1 VGVATV
7 SAAGDGAGVNVA
19 DADGDGTGVGEEV
32 RVGIGVGVETAVCVA
47 VAPAMSDG
55 SSKAESPATA
65 TAHAATSRIIKQPP
79 ATRATVFLDIMYSI
93 LPHVGVTRKWRWPP
107 EPGRAEKSR
116 LVKFRAVF
124 LCARSL
130 GGAPPGHVDR
140 GGK

>member
-1 VGVATV
+1 VT
-7 SAAGDGAGVNVA
+7 VA
-19 DADGDGTGVGEEV
+19 DADGDGMGVGEEV
-32 RVGIGVGVETAVCVA
+32 GVGVGVETAGCVAVA

-79 ATRATVFLDIMYSI
+79 TTRATVFLDIMYSI
-93 LPHVGVTRKWRWPP
+93 LPHVGVTRKWRRPP
-107 EPGRAEKSR
+107 EPGRDEKSR
-116 LVKFRAVF
+116 LVKFQAIF

-130 GGAPPGHVDR
+130 GGDSPGHVDR